1 MAPRAPVRR
10 RRRAAPEGRPEAPE
24 GRPEAGSGGLAR
36 HTPRRR
42 PRGSRR
48 RRERSVQCWG
58 TNVFGLMLLCA
69 KKRNFPS
76 FCFRGHLC
84 NFGSFFSTFAWEST
98 VFYAAV
104 AAAGGGKRKE
114 RGAMNAGRRIS
125 GKEDAIPSNS
135 HSPTLHFRKK
145 AP

>member
-69 KKRNFPS
+69 KKETSPLS
-76 FCFRGHLC
+76 ASEAICATLVL
-84 NFGSFFSTFAWEST
+84 FSQPLL
-98 VFYAAV
+98 
-104 AAAGGGKRKE
+104 GKVQFSMPQLLRQEEEKE
-114 RGAMNAGRRIS
+114 
-125 GKEDAIPSNS
+125 
-135 HSPTLHFRKK
+135 KK
-145 AP
+145 GEQ